1 MSYQDD
7 RDVKRRLEDLEA
19 EIGSSSQFQPPP
31 ASANL
36 TASLKTFYGQFIVWL
51 KELPKAGQIV
61 VGVVGLAAVLAL
73 LKALAELISLAI
85 GLAVVGAIVYIGYQ
99 LFKSSKSSNLND
111 R

>member
-1 MSYQDD
+1 MNYQDD
-7 RDVKRRLEDLEA
+7 PNVKRRLEDIEA

-31 ASANL
+31 ADANL
-36 TASLKTFYGQFIVWL
+36 TARLKTFYGQFIVWF

-73 LKALAELISLAI
+73 LKALVELISLAVS
-85 GLAVVGAIVYIGYQ
+85 LAVVGVIVYIGYQ
-99 LFKSSKSSNLND
+99 LFKSSKSSKI